1 MLVLLNVYMLIIEI
15 GTNFERS
22 LNPPERNTVV
32 YFRAKKF
39 PSCDIFI
46 KSNAHFERER
56 ERGEKHQYLLCNND
70 SGW

>member
-22 LNPPERNTVV
+22 LNPPERNTAV

-46 KSNAHFERER
+46 KSNAYFERER
-56 ERGEKHQYLLCNND
+56 EREKHQYLLCNND